1 MNPPLKIYYIEDDE
15 QLADLLDAR
24 LKKLGYLVCG
34 RADNACDAIEG
45 IKTGKPDLALIDIEL
60 HGRMEGL
67 AIGDYLV
74 SNTDIPFVYMTGHD
88 DAAIIEQAR
97 KTIPDGFLLKPFDD
111 RQLKVAVEMSLR
123 TESSD

>member
-1 MNPPLKIYYIEDDE
+1 MNPPLNIYYIEDDE

-24 LKKLGYLVCG
+24 LKNLGYLVCG
-34 RADNACDAIEG
+34 HSDNACDAIEG
-45 IKTGKPDLALIDIEL
+45 IKAGKPDIALVDIEL

-67 AIGDYLV
+67 AIGDYLF

-88 DAAIIEQAR
+88 DVKILEQAR
-97 KTIPDGFLLKPFDD
+97 RTVPDGYLLKPFDD

-123 TESSD
+123 T